1 MNHDVRARGQLP
13 KIILVVLGVLFTL
26 GTAAANI
33 IPFGQRPTAAA
44 IRAEEQAEIVAQRKA
59 RLVDLRA
66 RAGEC
71 APAMAHELAKL
82 LVMDGQIYEARA
94 FAAVYQ
100 WRCGADRVVGNWSKA
115 PIPRPRPA
123 R

>member
-1 MNHDVRARGQLP
+1 MEHDVRARGQLP
-13 KIILVVLGVLFTL
+13 KILLVVLGVLFTL

-33 IPFGQRPTAAA
+33 IPFGNRPTTAE
-44 IRAEEQAEIVAQRKA
+44 IRADEQAEIVALRKA
-59 RLVDLRA
+59 RLGELRA
-66 RAGEC
+66 HAGEC

-94 FAAVYQ
+94 FAVVYQ
-100 WRCGADRVVGNWSKA
+100 WRCGEDRVVRNWGNA
-115 PIPRPRPA
+115 PIPPRPA